1 MNCNNDIFK
10 VQLNLFVVNYFN
22 FSLDVYHVDNN
33 TTTGTSALNTD
44 NDLCANNN
52 NYQLI
57 ILPVVFCFSL
67 ILFILSV
74 ILFTMTFVMIKNRNI
89 R

>member
-22 FSLDVYHVDNN
+22 FSLDVYHFDNN

-74 ILFTMTFVMIKNRNI
+74 ILFTMTFVMIKNRNK

>member
-1 MNCNNDIFK
+1 M
-10 VQLNLFVVNYFN
+10 
-22 FSLDVYHVDNN
+22 FSLDLYHFDNS
-33 TTTGTSALNTD
+33 TSTGTSNIATEYNM
-44 NDLCANNN
+44 CANNN

-67 ILFILSV
+67 VLLIISV
-74 ILFTMTFVMIKNRNI
+74 IFFSITFVMIKNRNK